1 MTTKNL
7 FPGGSYVTLSPSAH
21 HHQVLSGPQ
30 RYNMEKRCW
39 EYDHGYSQAR
49 VQTSSGITFQ
59 NIPGSTQPDFSKVT
73 IYNAPWPDDPPMNQ
87 ITQQQ
92 FTPENMNKYL
102 NWSIQEKDKEIAE
115 LKKEIERL
123 KHIEAHLSLSLQ
135 QCESEPQAEPTSGRE
150 ISQKL
155 MLEQINYLAEK
166 VDDLEDRAQDQED
179 KTDSINRRLRCLC
192 SDED

>member
-7 FPGGSYVTLSPSAH
+7 FPGGSYVTSLPDQKVSP
-21 HHQVLSGPQ
+21 
-30 RYNMEKRCW
+30 
-39 EYDHGYSQAR
+39 
-49 VQTSSGITFQ
+49 VQGDNFTKGSWGMTHVTTPINSDALTGVTVR

-135 QCESEPQAEPTSGRE
+135 KCESEPQAEPTSGRE
-150 ISQKL
+150 IFQKR

-166 VDDLEDRAQDQED
+166 VDNLEDRAQDQED